1 MIRTERL
8 ARSFRKDN
16 AVVPVLVDVTFAVR
30 AGEFVAIMGPSGSGK
45 STLLHLLGFLDRPD
59 SGTYLFEGRD
69 LSTSGDDALAA
80 VRNSRIGFVFQQFH
94 LLDRVS
100 ARDNVMLPLLYL
112 ETEDP
117 GGEAR
122 ADAALE
128 AVGLAHRGSHF
139 PAELSGGE
147 QQRVA
152 IARALINDP
161 VLILADEPTGNLD
174 DQSGAEILAR
184 LEGLRTAG
192 RTLVLVTHDRRIAE
206 RADRILVLDD
216 GRLR

>member
-8 ARSFRKDN
+8 AKSFRKDH
-16 AVVPVLVDVTFAVR
+16 AVVPVLTDITFEVR
-30 AGEFVAIMGPSGSGK
+30 SGEFVAIMGPSGSGK

-59 SGTYLFEGRD
+59 AGTYLFEGRD
-69 LSTSGDDALAA
+69 LSSADDNALAA

-94 LLDRVS
+94 LLDRIS
-100 ARDNVMLPLLYL
+100 ALDNVMLPLLYL
-112 ETEDP
+112 EIDDP

-122 ADAALE
+122 AAAALE
-128 AVGLAHRGSHF
+128 AVGLANRVSHF

-161 VLILADEPTGNLD
+161 TLILADEPTGNLD
-174 DQSGAEILAR
+174 DQSGADVLER
-184 LEGLRTAG
+184 LEGLRKSG
-192 RTLVLVTHDRRIAE
+192 RTVVLVTHDRRVAE
-206 RADRILVLDD
+206 RADRILVLDG
-216 GRLR
+216 GRIG